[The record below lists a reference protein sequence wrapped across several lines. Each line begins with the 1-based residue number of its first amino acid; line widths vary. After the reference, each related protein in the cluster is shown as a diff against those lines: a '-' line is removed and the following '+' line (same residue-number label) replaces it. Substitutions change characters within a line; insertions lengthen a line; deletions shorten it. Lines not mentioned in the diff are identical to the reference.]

1 MIAVLGAMFLVGTA
15 LSFFI
20 SSMTCRKVDMNAAPR
35 YGAMW
40 AALPAMVYAVTD
52 NAYAMMVATWIPTV
66 MLIYATEYSICKKK
80 ELLK

>member
-1 MIAVLGAMFLVGTA
+1 
-15 LSFFI
+15 
-20 SSMTCRKVDMNAAPR
+20 
-35 YGAMW
+35 MW